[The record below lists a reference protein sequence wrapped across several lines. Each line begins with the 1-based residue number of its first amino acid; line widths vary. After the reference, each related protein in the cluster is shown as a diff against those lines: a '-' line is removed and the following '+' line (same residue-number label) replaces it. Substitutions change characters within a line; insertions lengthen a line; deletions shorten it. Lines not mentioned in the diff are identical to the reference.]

1 MNLLKF
7 VEKNFTKSYGNST
20 KKYELDTNFQITVNQ
35 TIHENIT
42 AVENFL
48 NLDVYIEDTQLNV
61 SKIYKTTKIY
71 RDIF

>member
-7 VEKNFTKSYGNST
+7 VEKFHKIIWEFNKE
-20 KKYELDTNFQITVNQ
+20 YELVANFQITANQ
-35 TIHENIT
+35 AIQENIT

-48 NLDVYIEDTQLNV
+48 NVDMYIGDTWLNV
-61 SKIYKTTKIY
+61 SEIYKTTKIY